1 MVNERKTRF
10 LAPTYFPKLS
20 QHPNRLKKEN
30 ELTTQKQTLAKRKKK
45 LITDLAKKAI
55 KGGANHRDRTWKNQ
69 CGWVF
74 KGKNPCAQ
82 GAVVGVYEETL
93 SSLTRSMIANL
104 EIANPSTPNKFI
116 DNKKK
121 SQQKPQV

>member
-1 MVNERKTRF
+1 MSLQPRNKI
-10 LAPTYFPKLS
+10 L
-20 QHPNRLKKEN
+20 LKK
-30 ELTTQKQTLAKRKKK
+30 KKKK
-45 LITDLAKKAI
+45 LITDLAKNAI

-74 KGKNPCAQ
+74 KSEKPCAQ
-82 GAVVGVYEETL
+82 GAVVGLYEETP
-93 SSLTRSMIANL
+93 SSLTKSMIANL
-104 EIANPSTPNKFI
+104 ETTIPSTPNKFI

>member
-1 MVNERKTRF
+1 MSLQPRNKI
-10 LAPTYFPKLS
+10 L
-20 QHPNRLKKEN
+20 LKK
-30 ELTTQKQTLAKRKKK
+30 KKKK
-45 LITDLAKKAI
+45 LITDLAKLKAEQTTV
-55 KGGANHRDRTWKNQ
+55 RTWKNQ

-74 KGKNPCAQ
+74 KSEKPCAQ
-82 GAVVGVYEETL
+82 GAVVGLYEETP
-93 SSLTRSMIANL
+93 SSLTKSMIANL